1 MQTAVQAFRDHL
13 APIIDLRSAAAV
25 LGWDQETYMPPGA
38 VEARAAQLGTLGKLA
53 HELFIADE
61 TAALLEMAQ
70 KEVEGMEYDSDEAS
84 LVRVARRDLEKATK
98 LPSDLVEELA
108 RATSMAQQAW
118 QEARAKADFGLFRP
132 HLDRLL
138 DLSLRKAGALG
149 YEDHIYDALL
159 DEYEPGMTKS
169 ELESVFDGLKSELVP
184 IARAIAAVGNEAH
197 LFLGSNYDAQSQWD
211 FGVAIMRDFGFDF
224 DRGRQDRSA
233 HPFTTTFSINDVRV
247 TTRIHD
253 DFLPAGLFGS
263 LHECGHALYEQG
275 VSAGLERTLLADG
288 ASLGVHESQS
298 RLWEILV
305 GRSREFWAHY
315 YEPLQDRFPD
325 HLGGVDRE
333 QFYRAINKVE
343 ASLIRV
349 ESDEVTYNLHIMMRF
364 DLEIDLLE
372 ERLAVADLPQAWNA
386 KSEEYLGLVPGN
398 DAEGVLQDIHWSLA
412 AFGYF
417 PTYALGNLMSV
428 QFFDRAREE
437 IPDLHGQIGRG
448 EFGDLLRWLRDRIH
462 RHGRKLT
469 AGELLERTVGSELSA
484 GPWLAHIRHKY
495 SDLLGV
501 GFR

>member
-1 MQTAVQAFRDHL
+1 MQAAVQAFKDHL
-13 APIIDLRSAAAV
+13 APIIDLRAAAAV
-25 LGWDQETYMPPGA
+25 LGWDQETYMPRGA
-38 VEARAAQLGTLGKLA
+38 IEARAAQLGTLGRLA
-53 HELFIADE
+53 HELFVADE
-61 TAALLEMAQ
+61 TAELLAAAQ

-84 LVRVARRDLEKATK
+84 LVRVAERDFEKATK
-98 LPSDLVEELA
+98 LPSELVAELA
-108 RATSMAQQAW
+108 RASSLAQQAW
-118 QEARAKADFGLFRP
+118 QEARSEADFGRFRP
-132 HLDRLL
+132 HLEKLL
-138 DLSLRKAGALG
+138 ELSVQKAEALG
-149 YEDHIYDALL
+149 YEEHIYDALL

-169 ELESVFDGLKSELVP
+169 EVESVFDRLRSDLVP
-184 IARAIAAVGNEAH
+184 LAMAIVAVDREKH
-197 LFLGSNYDAQSQWD
+197 SFLLSSYDIQSQWD

-224 DRGRQDRSA
+224 ERGRQDRSA

-247 TTRIHD
+247 TTRIHE

-275 VSAGLERTLLADG
+275 ISAHLERTLLAGG

-305 GRSREFWAHY
+305 GRSREFWTHY
-315 YEPLQDRFPD
+315 YEPLQERFPG
-325 HLGGVDRE
+325 HLGDVDRE

-349 ESDEVTYNLHIMMRF
+349 EADEVTYNLHIMMRF

-372 ERLAVADLPQAWNA
+372 GRLEVADLPEAWNA
-386 KSEEYLGLVPGN
+386 KAEEYLGLVPAD

-428 QFFDRAREE
+428 QLFDRAKDE
-437 IPDLHGQIGRG
+437 IRDLDNQIGRG
-448 EFGDLLRWLRDRIH
+448 EFGELLSWLRDKIH

-469 AGELLERTVGSELSA
+469 ANELLERAAGSKLSE
-484 GPWLAHIRHKY
+484 GPWLEHIRRKS
-495 SDLLGV
+495 SDLMGV
-501 GFR
+501 DF